1 MNFNFTVFPFDS
13 QESPPIS
20 PTSIMSG
27 PYIPIS
33 ECISGPR
40 LNDTSSLNSMTGQ
53 VIDSYDVARRLVPS
67 PPRSP
72 TTDAESIITDDES
85 LPSLPNV
92 NWDTFPSAGTFKFNN
107 FIIFELLLLISLTN
121 FCLVSRRF
129 ETRF

>member
-1 MNFNFTVFPFDS
+1 MTLYFSHLSLDVWLDFTVFPFES

-40 LNDTSSLNSMTGQ
+40 LNDTSSLSSVTAQ
-53 VIDSYDVARRLVPS
+53 VIDTYDTSRRSVPS

-72 TTDAESIITDDES
+72 TTDAESVVTDDEWIS
-85 LPSLPNV
+85 SLPNV
-92 NWDTFPSAGTFKFNN
+92 NWDTFPAAGT
-107 FIIFELLLLISLTN
+107 I
-121 FCLVSRRF
+121 
-129 ETRF
+129 